1 MCVEEC
7 VKELTIKHPHGAGA
21 RKQHV
26 AGLWNQNQMFSKA
39 RKAIIGREF

>member
-21 RKQHV
+21 RMQHV
-26 AGLWNQNQMFSKA
+26 AGLRNQNQMFSKA
-39 RKAIIGREF
+39 KKAIIEREF